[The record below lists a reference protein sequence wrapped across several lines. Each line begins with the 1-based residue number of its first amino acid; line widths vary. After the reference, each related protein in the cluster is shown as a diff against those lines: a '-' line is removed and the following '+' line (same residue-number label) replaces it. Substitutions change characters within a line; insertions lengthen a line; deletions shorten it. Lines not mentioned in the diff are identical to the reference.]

1 MNKIFYIV
9 TLILIFCAC
18 TSSFGQ
24 NKTISGRIIDE
35 HFNPLADAVIQTLD
49 SAFTARADKDGN
61 YVLTV
66 PNKTKR
72 IKAWAVGME
81 TEVFKLSNNCKF
93 NLILFD
99 DIIAE
104 FETEVKHQERY
115 KKRKRELPGLYKE
128 AIKKGM
134 IDENKPCS

>member
-1 MNKIFYIV
+1 M
-9 TLILIFCAC
+9 
-18 TSSFGQ
+18 
-24 NKTISGRIIDE
+24 
-35 HFNPLADAVIQTLD
+35 NPLADAVIQTLD
-49 SAFTARADKDGN
+49 SVFTARADKDGN

-93 NLILFD
+93 NLILLD

-104 FETEVKHQERY
+104 FETVEEHQERY
-115 KKRKRELPGLYKE
+115 KKRKRELPRLYKE
-128 AIKKGM
+128 AI
-134 IDENKPCS
+134 N

>member
-1 MNKIFYIV
+1 MNKYFYIV
-9 TLILIFCAC
+9 TLIIIFCSC
-18 TSSFGQ
+18 INSFGQ
-24 NKTISGRIIDE
+24 NKTITGRIIDE

-66 PNKTKR
+66 LNKTKR

-81 TEVFKLSNNCKF
+81 TETFKLSKDCKF

-104 FETEVKHQERY
+104 FETKAEHQERY
-115 KKRKRELPGLYKE
+115 KKRKRELPRLYRE
-128 AIKKGM
+128 AINKC
-134 IDENKPCS
+134 ISDENKPCS

>member
-1 MNKIFYIV
+1 MNRNFYIV
-9 TLILIFCAC
+9 TLVLIFCSC
-18 TSSFGQ
+18 INSFGQ
-24 NKTISGRIIDE
+24 NKTISGRIVDE
-35 HFNPLADAVIQTLD
+35 HMNPLADAVIQTLD
-49 SAFTARADKDGN
+49 SVFTARADKDGN

-93 NLILFD
+93 NLILLD

-104 FETEVKHQERY
+104 FETVEEHQERY
-115 KKRKRELPGLYKE
+115 KKRKRELPRLYKE
-128 AIKKGM
+128 AI
-134 IDENKPCS
+134 N

>member
-1 MNKIFYIV
+1 MNRNFYIV
-9 TLILIFCAC
+9 TLVLIFCSC
-18 TSSFGQ
+18 INSLGQ

-49 SAFTARADKDGN
+49 SAFTARADKEGN

-104 FETEVKHQERY
+104 FETVAEHKKRY
-115 KKRKRELPGLYKE
+115 KKRKRELPRLYKE
-128 AIKKGM
+128 AINKG
-134 IDENKPCS
+134 IISENKPCS